1 MVLTLTLTL
10 ATSMLGQSVSTSQIS
25 GVIQDQSGAIVP
37 NAKIVLTQT
46 DTGQVHRITSSASG
60 SYTIPDLPA
69 GNYTFQVSSPGFSTY
84 VEKDIV
90 LDVGTNPEINVKL
103 AVGSVT
109 QQVVVESTQA
119 TVETESTGIG
129 QVIDRVQVVEL
140 PLNGRDPDALI
151 ALAGATT
158 TAPSGDLNSNKNFPT
173 IAIAVAGGLP
183 NGVAFILD
191 GGTHNDPFNN
201 LNMPQPIPDA
211 LQEFKVETSALPAQ
225 YGDHAAAAVNAIT
238 KSGGNQ
244 FHGDAFE
251 FIRNYALNA
260 LGFFNSYTTS
270 PYKDSLKRN
279 QFGGVIGGPIIK
291 DKLFFFGGYQGTII
305 RTTPAAT
312 YTQVPTTAMMNGDFS
327 VVTSTACQ
335 SKAIT
340 LNAPF
345 VTINGVPN
353 QLPSGSFS
361 PQALAAMKFIP
372 IAGSASSPDVTAL
385 ATGNKFTA
393 ACGYVAVKF
402 PLNTRQNSAIGRVDY
417 TVSSKNS
424 LFARYFLGI
433 NFQPVIA
440 TPTNA
445 LTENAVQQYNRD
457 QGITTGDTYILTQN
471 LTNSLRLSAN
481 RIVNLRVVDPFFDP
495 GVLGVN
501 TYNAIPGYMALSVTG
516 GLSVGGGTTNPGH
529 FNSTTWQ
536 FVDDVGYIHGNHEL
550 SFGVDYIYAL
560 MATVNNRPANGIY
573 SFTGSALSSNGS
585 YGYADFFAGSLDSFS
600 QGLHDLENDG
610 QTNFSLYA
618 QDSWKPK
625 HNLTINYGLR
635 WEPWTP
641 EHNSNGHVEN
651 FSMTGFTANI
661 RSSIFTSAP
670 AGLSF
675 QGDPGQP
682 SNHYNYGKKTIF
694 EPRLGII
701 YDPFG
706 DGKTAIRAGF
716 GIFSDAPQMFFDTRY
731 SNSPPFG
738 DTIAL
743 SGVTF
748 ANPWATYSGGDPF
761 PALNNLSNTAPF
773 AQEGVYVNSPLHMQ
787 PMYLEQ
793 WNVSLQRQVGSWLFG
808 ATYLGNRT
816 IHLPTSYEA
825 DPAIYTA
832 GNCVAGQYGLTAA
845 GACSTTKNYNA
856 RRLLYEQ
863 NPSQG
868 VYYSTIGQYDDGG
881 IADYNGMLI
890 QVQRRAKVMNLVA
903 NYTLAHCL
911 SEAETTELTG
921 PSYQVPP
928 AIDPTGRRQ
937 SYSNCD
943 SDRRQVANVSLILN
957 SPHFTNHV
965 TDLAAS
971 GWQLSTIYTHTTG
984 GFNSVTT
991 GTDTSLTGTGT
1002 AYALNPAS
1010 PYGTRTAFG
1019 TQGYLV
1025 AASNFTAPAAGTYGP
1040 QRPLTLVGPS
1050 SYELDMSLSR
1060 TFAIHESQ
1068 KVQFRWEAFNVTN
1081 EVILSGIGGSSLT
1094 SSTFGQFTS
1103 AGNPRIQQAALKYIF

>member
-1 MVLTLTLTL
+1 MTLTLVTPM
-10 ATSMLGQSVSTSQIS
+10 SSQSVSTSQIS
-25 GVIQDQSGAIVP
+25 GVVQDQTGASLP
-37 NAKIVLTQT
+37 NAQILLTQT
-46 DTGQVHRITSSASG
+46 DTGQVHKILSGATG
-60 SYTIPDLPA
+60 SYIIPDLPA
-69 GNYTFQVSSPGFSTY
+69 GNYTLQVSAQGFSSY
-84 VEKDIV
+84 LQKGIV
-90 LDVGTNPEINVKL
+90 IDVGTNPEINVRL
-103 AVGSVT
+103 SLGALT
-109 QQVVVESTQA
+109 QEVVVESTSA
-119 TVETESTGIG
+119 TVETESTGVG
-129 QVIDRVQVVEL
+129 QVIDRTQVVEL
-140 PLNGRDPDALI
+140 PLNGRDPDQLI

-158 TAPSGDLNSNKNFPT
+158 TAVGGDLNSNKNFPT

-191 GGTHNDPFNN
+191 GGTHNEPTNN
-201 LNMPQPIPDA
+201 LNMPQPMPDA

-260 LGFFNSYTTS
+260 YGFFGNPKLN
-270 PYKDSLKRN
+270 PYADGLKRN
-279 QFGGVIGGPIIK
+279 QFGGVIGGPIKK
-291 DKLFFFGGYQGTII
+291 DKLFFFGGYQGTEL
-305 RTTPAAT
+305 RAVPTNN
-312 YTQVPTTAMMNGDFS
+312 YVQVPTTAMMNGDFS

-340 LNAPF
+340 LSAPF
-345 VTINGVPN
+345 TTIGGVPN

-361 PQALAAMKFIP
+361 QQALTAMKFIP
-372 IAGSASSPDVTAL
+372 IAGSSSAPDVTAA

-393 ACGYVAVKF
+393 ACGYVAVRV
-402 PLNTRQNSAIGRVDY
+402 PGNSSQKNVIGRVDY
-417 TVSSKNS
+417 RISEKNS
-424 LFARYFLGI
+424 IFSRYFLGI
-433 NFQPVIA
+433 NSQPIPA
-440 TPTNA
+440 TPNNA
-445 LTENAVQQYNRD
+445 LTENAVAQYNRD
-457 QGITTGDTYILTQN
+457 QGITVGDTYIFTQN
-471 LTNSLRLSAN
+471 MTNSLRVSGN

-516 GLSVGGGTTNPGH
+516 GFSVGGGTTNPGH

-536 FVDDVGYIHGNHEL
+536 LVDDVGYIHGNHEI
-550 SFGVDYIYAL
+550 SIGVDYIYAL

-610 QTNFSLYA
+610 ATDFGLYA
-618 QDSWKPK
+618 QDSWKPR
-625 HNLTINYGLR
+625 HNFTINYGLR

-651 FSMTGFTANI
+651 FSMAGFTAGTK
-661 RSSIFTSAP
+661 SGVFTSAP

-682 SNHYNYGKKTIF
+682 SNHYTYGKKAIF
-694 EPRLGII
+694 EPRVGLI

-706 DGKTAIRAGF
+706 DGKTSVRAGF
-716 GIFSDAPQMFFDTRY
+716 GMFSDAPQMFFNTRY

-743 SGVTF
+743 SGVSF
-748 ANPWATYSGGDPF
+748 ANPWAAYNGGDPF
-761 PALNNLSNTAPF
+761 PALNTLSTTAPF
-773 AQEGVYVNSPLHMQ
+773 AQEGVYVNSPLHTR

-793 WNVSLQRQVGSWLFG
+793 WNFSVQRQVGNWLFG

-816 IHLPTSYEA
+816 VHLPTSYEA
-825 DPAIYTA
+825 DPAIYAA

-845 GACSTTKNYNA
+845 GPCSSTKNYNA

-863 NPSQG
+863 NPAQG
-868 VYYSTIGQYDDGG
+868 VYYSTIGQYDDEG

-890 QVQRRAKVMNLVA
+890 QVQRRAKVMNIVA

-928 AIDPTGRRQ
+928 AVDPNGRRE

-957 SPHFTNHV
+957 SPHFANHL

-971 GWQLSTIYTHTTG
+971 GWQLSTIFTATTG
-984 GFNSVTT
+984 GFSSVTT
-991 GTDTSLTGTGT
+991 GVDTSLTGTGT
-1002 AYALNPAS
+1002 AYAINPPS
-1010 PYGTRTAFG
+1010 LFGTRTAFG

-1025 AASNFTAPAAGTYGP
+1025 PASNFTAPATGTYGP
-1040 QRPLTLVGPS
+1040 QRPLTIVGPS

-1060 TFAIHESQ
+1060 TFTIHESQ
-1068 KVQFRWEAFNVTN
+1068 KVQFRWEAFNVPN
-1081 EVILSGIGGSSLT
+1081 EVILSGIGGNSLT

-1103 AGNPRIQQAALKYIF
+1103 AGSPRIQQAALKYIF